1 MTSIRGRLCRIFN
14 KVLVAPKLGP
24 NLSVAKARRGMEAL
38 AGFARPPSNTRVEK
52 VTLGG
57 MAAEWVSRN
66 APQDDKVILYLHGG
80 GYSIC
85 SPRTHRELAAY
96 ISGYSGAGVLVPDYR
111 LAPEHPFPCALED
124 ARAAYHWLL
133 EKGLRSDRIAIAGDS
148 AGGGLSLATALS
160 LRDAG
165 EPLPASIA
173 CISPWTDLALTG
185 ESLTTRAARDPML
198 NMPSLERSAAG
209 YVGSADPRS
218 PGISPLYADLS
229 GLPPLLVHVGTD
241 EMLYDDAIRLA
252 KKAENDHVDV
262 TLKVYD
268 RLWHVF
274 HLYARLMP
282 EARSALADFG
292 AFMARHWVN

>member
-1 MTSIRGRLCRIFN
+1 MPSIRSRLCRVFN
-14 KVLVAPKLGP
+14 KALVAPKLSP
-24 NLSVAKARRGMEAL
+24 NLSVEKARKGMEAL
-38 AGFARPPSNTRVEK
+38 AGFARLPSDSRVER
-52 VTLGG
+52 VAVDG
-57 MAAEWVSRN
+57 MAAEWVCRN
-66 APQDDKVILYLHGG
+66 APREDAVVLYLHGG
-80 GYSIC
+80 GYTIC

-96 ISGYSGAGVLVPDYR
+96 ISGCSGARVLVPDYR

-124 ARAAYHWLL
+124 ALAAYHWLL
-133 EKGLRSDRIAIAGDS
+133 AGGLRPDRIAIAGDS

-185 ESLTTRAARDPML
+185 GSLTTRAARDPML
-198 NMPSLERSAAG
+198 NLPSLKTSAAG
-209 YVGSADPRS
+209 YVGDADPRS
-218 PGISPLYADLS
+218 PGISPLYADLN

-241 EMLYDDAIRLA
+241 EMLYDDALRLA

-262 TLKVYD
+262 TLQVYD

-274 HLYARLMP
+274 HLYARIMP
-282 EARSALADFG
+282 EARSALTDFG
-292 AFMARHWVN
+292 SFMARHWAY

>member
-14 KVLVAPKLGP
+14 KVLVAPKLSP
-24 NLSVAKARRGMEAL
+24 NLSVAKARRGMEAV

-52 VTLGG
+52 AALDG
-57 MAAEWVSRN
+57 MAAEWVCRN
-66 APQDDKVILYLHGG
+66 APHEDRAILYLHGG

-96 ISGYSGAGVLVPDYR
+96 ISGFSGAGVLVPDYR

-124 ARAAYHWLL
+124 ARAAYRWLL
-133 EKGLRSDRIAIAGDS
+133 EKGLRPDRIAIAGDS

-165 EPLPASIA
+165 EPPPASIA

-185 ESLTTRAARDPML
+185 ESLTTRAARDPIL
-198 NMPSLERSAAG
+198 NLPSLKRSAAG

-229 GLPPLLVHVGTD
+229 GLPPLLVHVGSD
-241 EMLYDDAIRLA
+241 EMLYDDSIRLV
-252 KKAENDHVDV
+252 KKAENDHVDA
-262 TLKVYD
+262 TLQVYD

-274 HLYARLMP
+274 HLYARIMP
-282 EARSALADFG
+282 EARNALADFG
-292 AFMARHWVN
+292 SFMARHWVN